1 MSSEYSRKDA
11 LVHKPLLNSESRDD
25 LKQRL
30 TGSYERPL
38 FFKDNVLYFLLFFC
52 CFVMIKLNPTSVTQS
67 NRKAEQD
74 LESVC
79 VLVQSFMCH
88 FCTVGG

>member
-38 FFKDNVLYFLLFFC
+38 FLKISYSIYYYFFC